1 MARKKQIVL
10 LALVGALSCG
20 SEAATRADALFVDET
35 KSLCELAE
43 RAEFYDGQ
51 SVKVGGVLSWHPH
64 GATFSGGHDCPSER
78 AILSFHKDYSENP
91 AATQE
96 ILKFKKNG
104 RQAVVVYVATF
115 RILDAITCSPT
126 TFCSSFS
133 VEARELLSARG
144 N

>member
-1 MARKKQIVL
+1 MARKKQIAL

-64 GATFSGGHDCPSER
+64 GATFSGGLDCPSER

-104 RQAVVVYVATF
+104 RQAVVVDVGRNYLLAYNF
-115 RILDAITCSPT
+115 LLQL
-126 TFCSSFS
+126 FC
-133 VEARELLSARG
+133 RSARIAFCARQLMSP
-144 N
+144 